1 MLDATVLRW
10 SRLPSLLQRSIAGLV
25 MVLFLALV
33 YLVLAGTP
41 HPMAPASSLFAPVSV
56 QTVLANSRPVLSS
69 ADFSLRPLFAV
80 KRVPPP
86 PQQLGEEAEKVSAEV
101 APNDEIVGSID
112 GMSLLGIF
120 GSREVAGV
128 IIRLDNG
135 ERQRLPVGESVKG
148 WTLHSLGSRRA
159 MLQAATGQR
168 AVLEMAFATDQAPAD
183 VMTAAAP
190 KAVASSANAVEAEP
204 SQQNSATDAADTVPQ
219 RITFENIYGGANR
232 SAPNEQE

>member
-10 SRLPSLLQRSIAGLV
+10 SRLPSLLQRSLAALA
-25 MVLFLALV
+25 MVLFLVVL
-33 YLVLAGTP
+33 YLVVAGTP

-56 QTVLANSRPVLSS
+56 QTVLADSRPVLSS

-86 PQQLGEEAEKVSAEV
+86 PQQLGDDAEKVSAEV
-101 APNDEIVGSID
+101 APNEEIVGSID
-112 GMSLLGIF
+112 EMSLLGIF

-148 WTLHSLGSRRA
+148 WTLRSLEPRGA
-159 MLQAATGQR
+159 LLEAATGQR
-168 AVLEMAFATDQAPAD
+168 VLLQMAFSTDQSAEALPAPA
-183 VMTAAAP
+183 VSPAQSAANEQP
-190 KAVASSANAVEAEP
+190 VGSPTDSAAMEAEAP
-204 SQQNSATDAADTVPQ
+204 PKTM
-219 RITFENIYGGANR
+219 TFGDVYRGRRTANE
-232 SAPNEQE
+232 SGEK

>member
-1 MLDATVLRW
+1 
-10 SRLPSLLQRSIAGLV
+10 
-25 MVLFLALV
+25 MVLFLALA

-86 PQQLGEEAEKVSAEV
+86 PQQLGDDAEKVSAEV
-101 APNDEIVGSID
+101 APNEEIVGSID
-112 GMSLLGIF
+112 EMSLLGIF

-148 WTLHSLGSRRA
+148 WTLRSLEPRGA
-159 MLQAATGQR
+159 LLEAATGQR
-168 AVLEMAFATDQAPAD
+168 VLLQMAFSTDQSAEALPAPA
-183 VMTAAAP
+183 VSPAQSAANEQP
-190 KAVASSANAVEAEP
+190 VGSPTDSAAMEAEAP
-204 SQQNSATDAADTVPQ
+204 PKTM
-219 RITFENIYGGANR
+219 TFGDVYRGRRTANE
-232 SAPNEQE
+232 SGEK

>member
-148 WTLHSLGSRRA
+148 WTLRSLEPRGA
-159 MLQAATGQR
+159 LLEAATGQR
-168 AVLEMAFATDQAPAD
+168 ALLQMAFSTDQSAEALPAPAIPPTQNAASEQPVGSSPDSAD
-183 VMTAAAP
+183 VDEEAP
-190 KAVASSANAVEAEP
+190 PK
-204 SQQNSATDAADTVPQ
+204 TL
-219 RITFENIYGGANR
+219 TFGDVYRGRFTPKESGGK
-232 SAPNEQE
+232 

>member
-33 YLVLAGTP
+33 YFVLAGTP

-86 PQQLGEEAEKVSAEV
+86 PQQLGDEAEIASAEV
-101 APNDEIVGSID
+101 APNNVIVGSID
-112 GMSLLGIF
+112 EMSLLGIF
-120 GSREVAGV
+120 GSQEVAGAIV
-128 IIRLDNG
+128 RLDNG

-148 WTLHSLGSRRA
+148 WTLRSLEPRGA
-159 MLQAATGQR
+159 LFEATTGQR
-168 AVLEMAFATDQAPAD
+168 ALLQMAFSTDQSAEAYPAPAVPPAQSAASEQPVGSSSDSAAMDAEAPPKTMTFGD
-183 VMTAAAP
+183 VYRGRR
-190 KAVASSANAVEAEP
+190 KA
-204 SQQNSATDAADTVPQ
+204 
-219 RITFENIYGGANR
+219 
-232 SAPNEQE
+232 NESGEK

>member
-10 SRLPSLLQRSIAGLV
+10 SRLPSLLQRSLAALA
-25 MVLFLALV
+25 MVLFLVVL
-33 YLVLAGTP
+33 YLVVAGTP

-56 QTVLANSRPVLSS
+56 QTVLADSRPVLSS
-69 ADFSLRPLFAV
+69 ADFSLRPVFAI
-80 KRVPPP
+80 KRVPSP
-86 PQQLGEEAEKVSAEV
+86 PQQLGDDAEKVSAEV

-148 WTLHSLGSRRA
+148 WTLRSLEPRGA
-159 MLQAATGQR
+159 LLEAATGQR
-168 AVLEMAFATDQAPAD
+168 ALLQMAFSTDQSAEALPAPA
-183 VMTAAAP
+183 VPPAQTAASEQPVGSSTDSAAMDAEAP
-190 KAVASSANAVEAEP
+190 PKTMTFGDVYRGRRTANESGEK
-204 SQQNSATDAADTVPQ
+204 
-219 RITFENIYGGANR
+219 
-232 SAPNEQE
+232 